1 MKVSTPGTRA
11 QLRAVALVTALSA
24 VALPSAQAQSAR
36 LQAWVGCWS
45 AEQTI
50 VPTVSTIGPI
60 VCITPTADANVV
72 DVATLQEGK
81 IISREMLD
89 ANGRER
95 PVEAKG
101 CIGTQR
107 ANWSADGR
115 RVYLKS
121 AGSCEGVA
129 RSTSGILAFTP
140 SGEWLDIK
148 GVTAGEGGTV
158 RVARYHD
165 IGVPRTVPA
174 EIANA
179 LVGHDL
185 STQSARIAAGAP
197 LRTSDVVEASRAI
210 DSTVVE
216 AWLLE
221 RGQRFELSARDLVKL
236 ADDGV
241 PARVTDALVAVSNPQ
256 AFALARTDESM
267 LRRGDVTDLDGPRR
281 VRVYADPYG
290 MPYGWGYSPYGY
302 GYGSAYRY
310 GYGYGNSY
318 GGSYGYPGFYNPP
331 IVIVNGQNAAHGKM
345 VKGEG
350 YKRGTS
356 SASAPSSSSGT
367 RSSQPSSTGSSRSP
381 EPSSSG
387 TRTAKPRD

>member
-1 MKVSTPGTRA
+1 MSSLRDQTRA
-11 QLRAVALVTALSA
+11 AALVVALTA
-24 VALPSAQAQSAR
+24 VALPSAHAQNAR
-36 LQAWVGCWS
+36 LQAWIGCWS

-60 VCITPTADANVV
+60 VCITPTSDANVV
-72 DVATLQEGK
+72 DVVTLQEGK
-81 IISREMLD
+81 IVSRDMLD

-95 PVEAKG
+95 PVQAKG

-115 RVYLKS
+115 RIYLRS
-121 AGSCEGVA
+121 AGSCEGVT

-148 GVTAGEGGTV
+148 GVAAGEGGTV

-165 IGVPRTVPA
+165 IGVPRTVPV
-174 EIANA
+174 ELANA

-197 LRTSDVVEASRAI
+197 VRTSDVVEASRAV

-221 RGQRFELSARDLVKL
+221 RGQRFELSGRDLVKL
-236 ADDGV
+236 ADAGV

-256 AFALARTDESM
+256 AFALARTEDSA
-267 LRRGDVTDLDGPRR
+267 LRRGDVTDLDGTRR
-281 VRVYADPYG
+281 VHVYADPYG
-290 MPYGWGYSPYGY
+290 LPYGWGYSPFGY
-302 GYGSAYRY
+302 GYGY
-310 GYGYGNSY
+310 GYGYGNNY
-318 GGSYGYPGFYNPP
+318 GGYYGGFYNPP

-350 YKRGTS
+350 YRRGSGTTTS
-356 SASAPSSSSGT
+356 SGSDRPSTNSSGT
-367 RSSQPSSTGSSRSP
+367 RASQPSSTGSSRSP
-381 EPSSSG
+381 EPAPSS